1 MSLARL
7 FFPAIFCVSA
17 AGLSVSESAHAG
29 EVAAPQ
35 ACAKTSAV
43 RDIKDAAKRIEC
55 LGASRRLWIVG
66 EIHGTRE
73 TPQLVEALV
82 DQQSAKGNVTLALEI
97 PTFEQPAL
105 DAYLASAGSAADRNK
120 WLETTFWSRMHDGRS
135 SQAMLQ
141 LVDRVKGW
149 RDQGRHIEIVAAG
162 EPDYDAAAVEKAGG
176 VTPYKDSGMA
186 AEIKQALDRGAPV
199 IALMGN
205 FHADYK
211 DLSPLPRPADTGP
224 SVVERLSAASPLLI
238 WVTAAQGQAWV
249 CQGNND
255 CGAKGLRD
263 GGAAIAHPEVDTA
276 SQSSAQVAVV
286 KLRLPAF
293 TPSEPAVKAA
303 ESN

>member
-1 MSLARL
+1 MLLARL
-7 FFPAIFCVSA
+7 LFSAIFCVTT
-17 AGLSVSESAHAG
+17 AGLSISESAHAG

-35 ACAKTSAV
+35 ACAKTGPLG
-43 RDIKDAAKRIEC
+43 DIKDAAKRIDC
-55 LGASRRLWIVG
+55 LGSSRRLWIVG

-73 TPQLVEALV
+73 TPQLVEVLLDRA
-82 DQQSAKGNVTLALEI
+82 SAAGKVTLALEI

-105 DAYLASAGSAADRNK
+105 DAYLSSPGSASDKKK
-120 WLETTFWSRMHDGRS
+120 WLETPFWSRIHDGRS
-135 SQAMLQ
+135 SRAMMQ
-141 LVDRVKGW
+141 LVDRVKDW

-186 AEIKQALDRGAPV
+186 AEIKQALERGAPV
-199 IALMGN
+199 IAVMGN

-224 SVVERLSAASPLLI
+224 SVVERLSDASPLLI
-238 WVTAAQGQAWV
+238 WVTAAQGQAWE
-249 CQGNND
+249 CQGDND
-255 CGAKGLRD
+255 CGARGLRD
-263 GGAAIAHPEVDTA
+263 GGAAITHPEVDVA

-286 KLRLPAF
+286 KLRFPAF
-293 TPSEPAVKAA
+293 TSSEPAMKVP